1 VPNLPK
7 FVTRFILPVAFV
19 TTVFQLPVQ
28 ANTVRIIGPSDD
40 DQPFTVSDRYRDT
53 GVANYNSPS
62 ANNLYGPTTANETLW
77 GIASRYRSN
86 NSVSIYQVIGAIHR
100 ENPQS
105 FENNNIHGLVPGSQ
119 LRMPTMAQIQRE
131 DVASVK
137 RRLEEDQRK
146 QARSATSRTT
156 KAVTSSTQST
166 TQVVATPLEKPEK
179 AKVESVTPPKAA
191 PKANSTPKT
200 SSTSKTNTTSKT
212 GTSDRAFIPVK
223 PEPTELQE
231 QLDASDEQMTK
242 LLESNHLLRVRL
254 AEMQHEVSALKDQ
267 VTDDEELR
275 GEIIG
280 FLEQQKEQAQVQT
293 ADMEPSWFDQFIS
306 NPWMLAAAGL
316 IPGGLIAGA
325 IAFFMLRRRKDDEDS
340 DVKSLENQ
348 EAKEPPVAPVPL
360 VADATDSES
369 DLMLSEDQDIDDL
382 FASDDSLFGNPEE
395 SLFGDDSNSAFSGT
409 LDEDAASLDLSSDL
423 DDEFGLDL
431 DSNNGLSS
439 RSISVKGDDQAIGL
453 EDMERALDQMEPSSE
468 LSSDEALAAMW
479 EKSLQGPTDDEQDF
493 DLSDDADS
501 EFESDLM
508 SSNSIEDG
516 LLDQSILDDLLAEVE
531 AENESEEK
539 KNNTTSLSERLES
552 NTEAKTDSNAEQVVD
567 QNELDALFDSFDG
580 PDTDLLSENNNS
592 DEAEQ
597 AAVDQALADAEAMFD
612 PAVVAENDF
621 FSEQKS
627 DIAAEST
634 AQQTD
639 LDLNSEDSDELIFE
653 EGSTALLDDIVEDD
667 EFSSDIEIEENST
680 ALLDELLSD
689 GSADDAEL
697 TSTIEIDENSTALL
711 DELIDDADTDNDVSS
726 FYEEEL
732 EDDTEFDQLVIDE
745 NSTELLDEILEQNSH
760 ELEADDNATTTAD
773 SLTDSSLSTDFQ
785 NEFHDPEF
793 ENTVSTP
800 LQEQQGLDQE
810 AVTNKPDADFP
821 ESEAATFDAILN
833 EALHADDN
841 ATTTAD
847 SLTDSSLSTDF
858 QNEFHDPEFENTVST
873 PLQEQQGL
881 DQEAVTNKPDAD
893 FPESEAATFDAILN
907 EALHADEVTKNT
919 SEKTALEPATE
930 QLITEQSADD
940 IDTLITDI
948 DNVINEIDAG
958 DSEGNDVETIERS
971 VTDLLE
977 ELDAAEALVAETESK
992 SEEHPIVDL
1001 DDFPIFD
1008 EEAALSEFDEKS
1020 PVSDLDPVGSQV
1032 GESLSV
1038 DELPEFDEDTA
1049 FNDPEADALEDDLSL
1064 LSEDDERIAFDN
1076 VVKNLQQAV
1085 EASESHG
1092 NKVVQPSLDEASSLE
1107 LELEHEHKHAFEAI
1121 DPSTLPEFSEDDA
1134 LQASFEEQHELE
1146 QYELEQGL
1154 KVQSPVAQAA
1164 AQDVNTSQANA
1175 HFQEPVADMFDEDLV
1190 DSAGLDME
1198 ALLTEPVA
1206 MGEQQQAE
1214 DKVLS
1219 PSKPN
1224 LELDDPIVPEHI
1236 KQDVKVSVNQ
1246 EIEAAERDGLLFDE
1260 PLGDTEQNLDLDS
1273 FDFMNS
1279 DMIED
1284 DSDDLLLPE
1293 EDIPEEDIAVW
1304 AGSTPEPELESEDW
1318 SVQPEMQVE
1327 DVASFDPE
1335 LLIEESDESSLT
1347 FAEPASVLLDEEEPL
1362 ASPYISI
1369 DELMKEEELTNPV
1382 DLDAEPLNLDVGLDE
1397 FPDVLADIGSYD
1409 VDSHGE
1415 YSSKLDLAKAYLEM
1429 NDAEGAIGL
1438 LEEVVQKG
1446 DPVSQREATKL
1457 LTQYKR

>member
-1 VPNLPK
+1 MPNLPK

-19 TTVFQLPVQ
+19 TTVFHLPVQ

-40 DQPFTVSDRYRDT
+40 DQPFTISDRYRDT
-53 GVANYNSPS
+53 GVANSYSSLATNQANS
-62 ANNLYGPTTANETLW
+62 LYGPTTANETLW
-77 GIASRYRSN
+77 GIASRFRSN

-100 ENPQS
+100 ANPQS

-137 RRLEEDQRK
+137 RRLEADQRR
-146 QARSATSRTT
+146 QTRSASTTSRTT
-156 KAVTSSTQST
+156 KAVKSSTQST
-166 TQVVATPLEKPEK
+166 AQVVATPIEKPEK
-179 AKVESVTPPKAA
+179 AKVESVTPPKARSISQ
-191 PKANSTPKT
+191 K
-200 SSTSKTNTTSKT
+200 STSKTSTSQ
-212 GTSDRAFIPVK
+212 RAFIPEK

-254 AEMQHEVSALKDQ
+254 SEMQYEVSALKDQ
-267 VTDDEELR
+267 ITDDEALR

-293 ADMEPSWFDQFIS
+293 TDAEPSWFDQFIS
-306 NPWMLAAAGL
+306 NPWLLAAAGL

-340 DVKSLENQ
+340 DIKSLENQ
-348 EAKEPPVAPVPL
+348 EGKESPIAPVPL
-360 VADATDSES
+360 MADATGSES

-395 SLFGDDSNSAFSGT
+395 SLFDNDSSSAFSST
-409 LDEDAASLDLSSDL
+409 LDEGAASLDLSSDL

-479 EKSLQGPTDDEQDF
+479 EKSLQEQADDEQGF
-493 DLSDDADS
+493 DLSDDEDN
-501 EFESDLM
+501 EFDADLM

-531 AENESEEK
+531 AENTNTNTNTNTN
-539 KNNTTSLSERLES
+539 NNTTAFTETLES
-552 NTEAKTDSNAEQVVD
+552 NVDKSTASNAEQVVD
-567 QNELDALFDSFDG
+567 QSELDALFDSFDSL
-580 PDTDLLSENNNS
+580 DSDLSLENGNS

-597 AAVDQALADAEAMFD
+597 AAVDQALADAEAMFN
-612 PAVVAENDF
+612 PAVVTESDYFSIAETDKEEAF
-621 FSEQKS
+621 
-627 DIAAEST
+627 AAK
-634 AQQTD
+634 QTD
-639 LDLNSEDSDELIFE
+639 FDLNLEADVSDDSIFE

-667 EFSSDIEIEENST
+667 ELSSDIEIEENST

-689 GSADDAEL
+689 DSTDDEL

-711 DELIDDADTDNDVSS
+711 DELIGDTDDFTDSEVSS
-726 FYEEEL
+726 FYDDEL
-732 EDDTEFDQLVIDE
+732 EDNTEFDQLIIDE
-745 NSTELLDEILEQNSH
+745 NSTDLLDEILDQKNH
-760 ELEADDNATTTAD
+760 ALDADDKAVTDNAD
-773 SLTDSSLSTDFQ
+773 D
-785 NEFHDPEF
+785 EFSDPEF
-793 ENTVSTP
+793 EDALSTP
-800 LQEQQGLDQE
+800 LQEQQSLDKE
-810 AVTNKPDADFP
+810 DFAKENVANKPDADFP
-821 ESEAATFDAILN
+821 ELESEAAAFDSILN
-833 EALHADDN
+833 EAL
-841 ATTTAD
+841 
-847 SLTDSSLSTDF
+847 
-858 QNEFHDPEFENTVST
+858 Q
-873 PLQEQQGL
+873 
-881 DQEAVTNKPDAD
+881 
-893 FPESEAATFDAILN
+893 
-907 EALHADEVTKNT
+907 ADEVTKNT
-919 SEKTALEPATE
+919 SEKAVLESETDKSSTDKP
-930 QLITEQSADD
+930 ADD
-940 IDTLITDI
+940 IDSLITDI
-948 DNVINEIDAG
+948 DLVINEIDT
-958 DSEGNDVETIERS
+958 DEPEGSDVETIERS
-971 VTDLLE
+971 VTELLE
-977 ELDAAEALVAETESK
+977 ELDAEEALVAENESK

-1001 DDFPIFD
+1001 DEFPIFD
-1008 EEAALSEFDEKS
+1008 EAAALSELDERA
-1020 PVSDLDPVGSQV
+1020 PVNSSSPVGSLV

-1076 VVKNLQQAV
+1076 VVKNLQKAV
-1085 EASESHG
+1085 EASESKG
-1092 NKVVQPSLDEASSLE
+1092 NKVVQASQDEASFE
-1107 LELEHEHKHAFEAI
+1107 PEPEPEPVFEAI

-1154 KVQSPVAQAA
+1154 KVKSPVAQTA
-1164 AQDVNTSQANA
+1164 AQDVNPPQVNT
-1175 HFQEPVADMFDEDLV
+1175 HFQEPAADMFDEDLV

-1198 ALLTEPVA
+1198 ALLTEP
-1206 MGEQQQAE
+1206 GAE
-1214 DKVLS
+1214 
-1219 PSKPN
+1219 PN
-1224 LELDDPIVPEHI
+1224 LELDDPIVPEHT
-1236 KQDVKVSVNQ
+1236 KQDAKVSVNQ

-1260 PLGDTEQNLDLDS
+1260 PLGDAEQNLDFDS

-1279 DMIED
+1279 DMID
-1284 DSDDLLLPE
+1284 DDPTDLSLPE

-1327 DVASFDPE
+1327 DVTPFDPE
-1335 LLIEESDESSLT
+1335 SLSEETEASSLT
-1347 FAEPASVLLDEEEPL
+1347 FAEPASVLLDEGESL
-1362 ASPYISI
+1362 VSPYISI
-1369 DELMKEEELTNPV
+1369 DELMKEEERTNPV
-1382 DLDAEPLNLDVGLDE
+1382 DVDAEPLNLNVGLDE
-1397 FPDVLADIGSYD
+1397 FPDVLAGITSYD

-1446 DPVSQREATKL
+1446 DPVSQREATHL

>member
-19 TTVFQLPVQ
+19 TTVFHLPVQ

-53 GVANYNSPS
+53 GVANSYSS
-62 ANNLYGPTTANETLW
+62 LANNQANSLYGPTTANETLW
-77 GIASRYRSN
+77 GIASRYRPN

-100 ENPQS
+100 ANPQS

-137 RRLEEDQRK
+137 RRLEADQRR
-146 QARSATSRTT
+146 QTRSASTTSRTT
-156 KAVTSSTQST
+156 KAVKSSTQST
-166 TQVVATPLEKPEK
+166 AQVVATPIAKPEK
-179 AKVESVTPPKAA
+179 AKVESVTPPKAR
-191 PKANSTPKT
+191 
-200 SSTSKTNTTSKT
+200 STSQQSTSE
-212 GTSDRAFIPVK
+212 RAFIPAK

-254 AEMQHEVSALKDQ
+254 SEMQYEVSALKDQ
-267 VTDDEELR
+267 ITDDEALR
-275 GEIIG
+275 GEIIS
-280 FLEQQKEQAQVQT
+280 FLEQQKEQVQVQT
-293 ADMEPSWFDQFIS
+293 ADTEPSWFDQFIS
-306 NPWMLAAAGL
+306 NPWLLAAAAL

-340 DVKSLENQ
+340 DIKSLENQ
-348 EAKEPPVAPVPL
+348 EGKELPIAPAPL
-360 VADATDSES
+360 TADTTDSES

-395 SLFGDDSNSAFSGT
+395 SLFDNDSNSASSEV
-409 LDEDAASLDLSSDL
+409 LDDTASLDLSSDL

-431 DSNNGLSS
+431 DSNRGLSS

-479 EKSLQGPTDDEQDF
+479 EKSLQEQADDEPDF
-493 DLSDDADS
+493 DLSDDADN
-501 EFESDLM
+501 EFDSDLM

-531 AENESEEK
+531 AENENEDT
-539 KNNTTSLSERLES
+539 KNNTTVFSETLEANIEES
-552 NTEAKTDSNAEQVVD
+552 AASNAEEVVD
-567 QNELDALFDSFDG
+567 QSELDALFDSFDSS
-580 PDTDLLSENNNS
+580 DTDLSSENSTS
-592 DEAEQ
+592 DDAEQ
-597 AAVDQALADAEAMFD
+597 AAVDQALADAEAMFN
-612 PAVVAENDF
+612 PAVVTESDYFSAQESDVAED
-621 FSEQKS
+621 
-627 DIAAEST
+627 ST

-639 LDLNSEDSDELIFE
+639 FDLNSEADVSDELIFE

-689 GSADDAEL
+689 GSTDDEEL

-711 DELIDDADTDNDVSS
+711 DELIGDAEVDDDTDIDANS

-732 EDDTEFDQLVIDE
+732 EDNTELDQLIIDE
-745 NSTELLDEILEQNSH
+745 NSTDLLDEILEHKNH
-760 ELEADDNATTTAD
+760 VVDADDKVAAGH
-773 SLTDSSLSTDFQ
+773 LTEPNLLDDNIQ
-785 NEFHDPEF
+785 DEFSDPEF
-793 ENTVSTP
+793 ENALSTP
-800 LQEQQGLDQE
+800 LQEQQGLAKED
-810 AVTNKPDADFP
+810 VTNKPDADFP
-821 ESEAATFDAILN
+821 ESEAAAFDAILN
-833 EALHADDN
+833 EAL
-841 ATTTAD
+841 
-847 SLTDSSLSTDF
+847 
-858 QNEFHDPEFENTVST
+858 Q
-873 PLQEQQGL
+873 
-881 DQEAVTNKPDAD
+881 
-893 FPESEAATFDAILN
+893 
-907 EALHADEVTKNT
+907 ADEVAKNT
-919 SEKTALEPATE
+919 SEKAVLESATDDVS
-930 QLITEQSADD
+930 TDKPADD
-940 IDTLITDI
+940 VDALIADI
-948 DNVINEIDAG
+948 DHVINEIDA
-958 DSEGNDVETIERS
+958 DESEDNDVETIERS

-977 ELDAAEALVAETESK
+977 ELDAAEALGAENENENESKSK

-1008 EEAALSEFDEKS
+1008 EETALSELDERS
-1020 PVSDLDPVGSQV
+1020 PARDSNPIGSQV

-1038 DELPEFDEDTA
+1038 EELPEFDEDTA

-1064 LSEDDERIAFDN
+1064 LSEDDERIALDN

-1085 EASESHG
+1085 EASESYG
-1092 NKVVQPSLDEASSLE
+1092 NNVAQPPRAETSF
-1107 LELEHEHKHAFEAI
+1107 EHEHEHEHESASAFEAI
-1121 DPSTLPEFSEDDA
+1121 DPTTLPEFSEDDA
-1134 LQASFEEQHELE
+1134 LQASLEEQNELE

-1154 KVQSPVAQAA
+1154 KITSPVAQAA
-1164 AQDVNTSQANA
+1164 SQNA
-1175 HFQEPVADMFDEDLV
+1175 TDSQVDARFQEPAADMFDEDLV

-1206 MGEQQQAE
+1206 MSTEAMFTETMGEQAIETQAMSEQVIAEQQAE

-1224 LELDDPIVPEHI
+1224 VELDDPIVPEHT
-1236 KQDVKVSVNQ
+1236 KQDAKVSVNQ

-1260 PLGDTEQNLDLDS
+1260 QLGNTEQDLDFNS
-1273 FDFMNS
+1273 LDFMNS
-1279 DMIED
+1279 DMIEND
-1284 DSDDLLLPE
+1284 AIDLSVPE
-1293 EDIPEEDIAVW
+1293 EDAAVW

-1318 SVQPEMQVE
+1318 SIQPEMQVE
-1327 DVASFDPE
+1327 DVTSFDPE
-1335 LLIEESDESSLT
+1335 SLIEESEEPALT

-1369 DELMKEEELTNPV
+1369 DELMKEEEVTNPV
-1382 DLDAEPLNLDVGLDE
+1382 DLDAEPLNLEVGLDE
-1397 FPDVLADIGSYD
+1397 FPDVLAGIESYD

-1438 LEEVVQKG
+1438 LEEVAQKG
-1446 DPVSQREATKL
+1446 DSVSQREATKL
-1457 LTQYKR
+1457 LAQYKR

>member
-833 EALHADDN
+833 EALHAD
-841 ATTTAD
+841 
-847 SLTDSSLSTDF
+847 
-858 QNEFHDPEFENTVST
+858 
-873 PLQEQQGL
+873 
-881 DQEAVTNKPDAD
+881 
-893 FPESEAATFDAILN
+893 
-907 EALHADEVTKNT
+907 EVTKNT

>member
-1 VPNLPK
+1 MPNLPK

-53 GVANYNSPS
+53 GVANSYSSNQSAS

-77 GIASRYRSN
+77 GIASRYRPN

-100 ENPQS
+100 ANPQS

-119 LRMPTMAQIQRE
+119 LSMPTMAQIQRE

-137 RRLEEDQRK
+137 RRLEADQRR
-146 QARSATSRTT
+146 QTRSVSTTSRTT
-156 KAVTSSTQST
+156 KAVKSSTQST
-166 TQVVATPLEKPEK
+166 DQVVATPIEKPEK
-179 AKVESVTPPKAA
+179 AKVESVTPPKAR
-191 PKANSTPKT
+191 
-200 SSTSKTNTTSKT
+200 STSKTSASQKSTTE
-212 GTSDRAFIPVK
+212 RAVIPPK

-254 AEMQHEVSALKDQ
+254 SEMQYEVSALKSQ
-267 VTDDEELR
+267 ITDDEALR

-293 ADMEPSWFDQFIS
+293 TDTEPSWFDQFIS

-325 IAFFMLRRRKDDEDS
+325 IAFFILRRRKDDEDS
-340 DVKSLENQ
+340 DIKSLENQ
-348 EAKEPPVAPVPL
+348 EGKELPTAPTPL
-360 VADATDSES
+360 MTEATDSES

-382 FASDDSLFGNPEE
+382 FASDESLFGNPEE
-395 SLFGDDSNSAFSGT
+395 SLFDNDTNPAFSEM
-409 LDEDAASLDLSSDL
+409 LDDTTSLDLSSEL

-431 DSNNGLSS
+431 DSNSGLSS

-479 EKSLQGPTDDEQDF
+479 EKSLQEQADDEPDF
-493 DLSDDADS
+493 DLSDDADN
-501 EFESDLM
+501 EFDSDLM

-531 AENESEEK
+531 AENENEDT
-539 KNNTTSLSERLES
+539 KNNTTAFSETLEANIEES
-552 NTEAKTDSNAEQVVD
+552 AASNAEQVVD
-567 QNELDALFDSFDG
+567 QSELDALFDSFDSS
-580 PDTDLLSENNNS
+580 DTDLSSINDNS

-597 AAVDQALADAEAMFD
+597 AAVDQALADAEAMFN
-612 PAVVAENDF
+612 PEVVTESDY
-621 FSEQKS
+621 FSAQES
-627 DIAAEST
+627 DVVKEST
-634 AQQTD
+634 AKQTD
-639 LDLNSEDSDELIFE
+639 FDLNSEADVSDELVFE

-667 EFSSDIEIEENST
+667 EFSSNIEIEENST

-689 GSADDAEL
+689 GSTDDAEL
-697 TSTIEIDENSTALL
+697 TSIIEIDENSTALL
-711 DELIDDADTDNDVSS
+711 DELIGDAEVDADDDIDANS

-732 EDDTEFDQLVIDE
+732 EDNTELDQLIIDE
-745 NSTELLDEILEQNSH
+745 NSTDLLDEILEHKNH
-760 ELEADDNATTTAD
+760 VVDADDKVAAGHLTEPNLLDD
-773 SLTDSSLSTDFQ
+773 SIQD
-785 NEFHDPEF
+785 EFSDPEF
-793 ENTVSTP
+793 ENALSTP
-800 LQEQQGLDQE
+800 LQDQQGLGKE
-810 AVTNKPDADFP
+810 EVTNKPDADFP
-821 ESEAATFDAILN
+821 ESEAAAFDAILN
-833 EALHADDN
+833 EALQSNDVNNSVDEIDALIADV
-841 ATTTAD
+841 D
-847 SLTDSSLSTDF
+847 S
-858 QNEFHDPEFENTVST
+858 E
-873 PLQEQQGL
+873 
-881 DQEAVTNKPDAD
+881 
-893 FPESEAATFDAILN
+893 
-907 EALHADEVTKNT
+907 
-919 SEKTALEPATE
+919 
-930 QLITEQSADD
+930 
-940 IDTLITDI
+940 
-948 DNVINEIDAG
+948 INEIDK
-958 DSEGNDVETIERS
+958 DKDESDGNDVETIERS

-977 ELDAAEALVAETESK
+977 ELDAAEALVAENESESK

-1008 EEAALSEFDEKS
+1008 EEAALSELDERAPAKDS
-1020 PVSDLDPVGSQV
+1020 NPIGSQI

-1038 DELPEFDEDTA
+1038 EELPEFDEDTA

-1064 LSEDDERIAFDN
+1064 LSEDDERIALDN
-1076 VVKNLQQAV
+1076 VVRNLQQAV
-1085 EASESHG
+1085 EASESYG
-1092 NKVVQPSLDEASSLE
+1092 NNIAQPPRAEAS
-1107 LELEHEHKHAFEAI
+1107 LEHEPTFEAI
-1121 DPSTLPEFSEDDA
+1121 DPTTLPEFSEDDA
-1134 LQASFEEQHELE
+1134 LQASLEEQNELE

-1154 KVQSPVAQAA
+1154 KVKSPVTQTA
-1164 AQDVNTSQANA
+1164 SQNAIDSQVNA
-1175 HFQEPVADMFDEDLV
+1175 HVPEPVADMFDEDFV

-1198 ALLTEPVA
+1198 ALLTEPATMFTETV
-1206 MGEQQQAE
+1206 GEQVIAEQQVE

-1224 LELDDPIVPEHI
+1224 IELDDPIVPEHT
-1236 KQDVKVSVNQ
+1236 KQDAKVSVNQ

-1260 PLGDTEQNLDLDS
+1260 PLDNTKQDLDLDS

-1327 DVASFDPE
+1327 DVTSFDPE
-1335 LLIEESDESSLT
+1335 SLIAESEEPALT

-1369 DELMKEEELTNPV
+1369 DELMKEEELTNSV
-1382 DLDAEPLNLDVGLDE
+1382 DLDTEPLNLDVGLDE
-1397 FPDVLADIGSYD
+1397 FPDVLAGIESYD

-1438 LEEVVQKG
+1438 LEEVAQKG
-1446 DPVSQREATKL
+1446 DSVSQREAANL

>member
-40 DQPFTVSDRYRDT
+40 DQPFTISDRYRDT
-53 GVANYNSPS
+53 GGGNSYS
-62 ANNLYGPTTANETLW
+62 SLANNQLNSLYGPTTANETLW
-77 GIASRYRSN
+77 GIASRYRPN

-100 ENPQS
+100 ANPQS
-105 FENNNIHGLVPGSQ
+105 FENNNIHGLEPGSQ

-137 RRLEEDQRK
+137 RRLEADQRR
-146 QARSATSRTT
+146 QTRSASTTSGASR
-156 KAVTSSTQST
+156 AVKPSTQST
-166 TQVVATPLEKPEK
+166 AQVVATPIAKPEK
-179 AKVESVTPPKAA
+179 AIVESVTPPKAR
-191 PKANSTPKT
+191 
-200 SSTSKTNTTSKT
+200 STSKISASQKSTSE
-212 GTSDRAFIPVK
+212 RAVIPPK

-254 AEMQHEVSALKDQ
+254 SEMQYEVSALKDQ
-267 VTDDEELR
+267 ITDDEALR

-280 FLEQQKEQAQVQT
+280 FLEQQKEQTQVQT
-293 ADMEPSWFDQFIS
+293 PDTEPSWFDQFIS
-306 NPWMLAAAGL
+306 NPWLLAAAGL

-340 DVKSLENQ
+340 DIKSLENQ
-348 EAKEPPVAPVPL
+348 EGKELPIAPAPL
-360 VADATDSES
+360 MADTTDNES

-395 SLFGDDSNSAFSGT
+395 SLFDNDTNPASSEMLDDT
-409 LDEDAASLDLSSDL
+409 TSLDLSSDL

-431 DSNNGLSS
+431 DSNSGLSS

-479 EKSLQGPTDDEQDF
+479 EKSLQEQADDEPDF
-493 DLSDDADS
+493 DLSDDADN
-501 EFESDLM
+501 EFDSDLM

-531 AENESEEK
+531 AENENENT
-539 KNNTTSLSERLES
+539 KNNTTAFSETLEANIEES
-552 NTEAKTDSNAEQVVD
+552 AASNAEEVVD
-567 QNELDALFDSFDG
+567 QSELDALFDSFDSS
-580 PDTDLLSENNNS
+580 DTDLSSENGNS
-592 DEAEQ
+592 DDAEQ
-597 AAVDQALADAEAMFD
+597 AAVDQALADAEAMFN
-612 PAVVAENDF
+612 PAVVTESDYFSAQENDVA
-621 FSEQKS
+621 E
-627 DIAAEST
+627 EST

-639 LDLNSEDSDELIFE
+639 FDLNSEADVSDELIFE

-711 DELIDDADTDNDVSS
+711 DELIGDAEVDTDDDTDIDANS

-732 EDDTEFDQLVIDE
+732 EDNTELDQLIIDE
-745 NSTELLDEILEQNSH
+745 NSTDLLDEILEHKNH
-760 ELEADDNATTTAD
+760 VIDADDKVAAGHLTEPNLLDD
-773 SLTDSSLSTDFQ
+773 SIQD
-785 NEFHDPEF
+785 EFSDPEF
-793 ENTVSTP
+793 ENALSTP
-800 LQEQQGLDQE
+800 LQEQQGLGKE
-810 AVTNKPDADFP
+810 EVTNKPDADFP

-833 EALHADDN
+833 EALHPDDV
-841 ATTTAD
+841 AKTA
-847 SLTDSSLSTDF
+847 
-858 QNEFHDPEFENTVST
+858 P
-873 PLQEQQGL
+873 
-881 DQEAVTNKPDAD
+881 
-893 FPESEAATFDAILN
+893 
-907 EALHADEVTKNT
+907 
-919 SEKTALEPATE
+919 EKTVLESTTDKSSTE
-930 QLITEQSADD
+930 ESADD
-940 IDTLITDI
+940 IDTLLSDI
-948 DNVINEIDAG
+948 DHVINEIDAEE
-958 DSEGNDVETIERS
+958 SEDKDVETIERS
-971 VTDLLE
+971 VSDLLE
-977 ELDAAEALVAETESK
+977 ELDAAEALVAENENENENENQ
-992 SEEHPIVDL
+992 SEEQPIVDL

-1008 EEAALSEFDEKS
+1008 EEAALSELDERS
-1020 PVSDLDPVGSQV
+1020 PAKDSNPIGSQI

-1038 DELPEFDEDTA
+1038 EELPEFDEDTA
-1049 FNDPEADALEDDLSL
+1049 FNDPEADTLEEDLSL
-1064 LSEDDERIAFDN
+1064 LSEDDERIALDN

-1085 EASESHG
+1085 EASESYG
-1092 NKVVQPSLDEASSLE
+1092 NNVAQPPRAETSFEHE
-1107 LELEHEHKHAFEAI
+1107 HEHEHEHKPAFEAI
-1121 DPSTLPEFSEDDA
+1121 DPTTLPEFSEDDA
-1134 LQASFEEQHELE
+1134 LQASLEEQNELE

-1154 KVQSPVAQAA
+1154 KAKSPVTQTAPQNATDS
-1164 AQDVNTSQANA
+1164 QVNAR
-1175 HFQEPVADMFDEDLV
+1175 FQEPAADMFDEDFV

-1198 ALLTEPVA
+1198 ALLTEPAATFTEAMFTETVGEQAMHESA
-1206 MGEQQQAE
+1206 MGEQVIAEQQAE
-1214 DKVLS
+1214 DKEQS
-1219 PSKPN
+1219 PQKSN
-1224 LELDDPIVPEHI
+1224 VELDDPIVPEHT
-1236 KQDVKVSVNQ
+1236 KEDAKVSVNQ

-1260 PLGDTEQNLDLDS
+1260 PLGNTEQDLDFNS
-1273 FDFMNS
+1273 LDFMNS
-1279 DMIED
+1279 DMIEND
-1284 DSDDLLLPE
+1284 AIDLSVPE
-1293 EDIPEEDIAVW
+1293 EDAAVW

-1318 SVQPEMQVE
+1318 SIQPEMQVE
-1327 DVASFDPE
+1327 DVTSVDPE
-1335 LLIEESDESSLT
+1335 SLIEESEEPALT

-1382 DLDAEPLNLDVGLDE
+1382 DLDTEPLNLEVGLDE
-1397 FPDVLADIGSYD
+1397 FPDVLAGIESYD

-1438 LEEVVQKG
+1438 LEEVAQKG
-1446 DPVSQREATKL
+1446 DSVSQREATKL